1 MRRGLCL
8 ALALISIIPASG
20 LCEEK
25 TPEQEEEQTFDP
37 RLPPVL
43 PGEEVQVGDETM
55 KVWSTGGSPSSEAP
69 PPREEIQWFPPAID
83 RVIIREREEQ
93 RR

>member
-8 ALALISIIPASG
+8 ALALISIATPLG
-20 LCEEK
+20 LCEEQ
-25 TPEQEEEQTFDP
+25 TPEEERPFDP

-43 PGEEVQVGDETM
+43 PGEEVKVGEETM
-55 KVWSTGGSPSSEAP
+55 KVWSTGGSPSSEVP
-69 PPREEIQWFPPAID
+69 PPRDEIQWFPPAVD
-83 RVIIREREEQ
+83 RVIIREREED